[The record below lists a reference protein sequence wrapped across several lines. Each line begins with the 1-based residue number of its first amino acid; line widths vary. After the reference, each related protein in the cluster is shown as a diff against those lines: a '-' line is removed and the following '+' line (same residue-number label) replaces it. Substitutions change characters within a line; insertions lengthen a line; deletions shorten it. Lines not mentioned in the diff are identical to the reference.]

1 MLLKFLCSNFAS
13 IRDETLLSLEPSG
26 DQSHPENL
34 LKSGEY
40 TALSEIAIFGANA
53 SGKSSLLMALGRA
66 VSILRNSS
74 VRQAGEPVPVT
85 PFCLDDESPK
95 KPTRFEFT
103 FTASDGKKYIYGF
116 SADLESV
123 REERLCLS
131 SPKGESLIFRRNG
144 DSYEFPKSLRA
155 ELSQRVRM
163 NTPNKLFLATA
174 ACWNAESVLIP
185 YCSLSGSTLS
195 VGGAQDPSAIALEL
209 YRSNPRECAEFAKE
223 LLRQADL
230 ELDDI
235 LAESEE
241 AGPYGSLMA
250 ATGIMAG
257 GMSPGAGYRT
267 KITTVHAVRTA
278 SGETRRFRLRL
289 SEEAAGTK
297 RLILLAPIIKDT
309 LDSGKT
315 LLVDDLDMS
324 LHPALVRFL
333 ADIFMRSSVNQ
344 HGAQLIFASH
354 ETSLLS
360 ENILRPDQVYFTEKS
375 PDTGATSLYSLDE
388 FRPVDYDDPGKE
400 YLRGKFGAVPRIKAG
415 EPV

>member
-1 MLLKFLCSNFAS
+1 MVLLLKFLCSNFAS
-13 IRDETLLSLEPSG
+13 IRDEAVLSLEPSG

-40 TALSEIAIFGANA
+40 TALPEIAIYGANA
-53 SGKSSLLMALGRA
+53 SGKSSLLTAMSRA
-66 VSILRNSS
+66 
-74 VRQAGEPVPVT
+74 
-85 PFCLDDESPK
+85 
-95 KPTRFEFT
+95 FEFT

-116 SADLESV
+116 SADLEAV
-123 REERLCLS
+123 REEHLCLS
-131 SPKGESLIFRRNG
+131 SPKGGSLIFRRTG
-144 DSYEFPKSLRA
+144 DSYEFPGSLRA

-174 ACWNAESVLIP
+174 ACWNAKSVLIP
-185 YCSLSGSTLS
+185 YCSLSGSTAS
-195 VGGAQDPSAIALEL
+195 VGGARDPAPIALEL
-209 YRSNPRECAEFAKE
+209 YRSNPREYAEFAKE
-223 LLRQADL
+223 LLRLADL

-235 LAESEE
+235 LIESEE

-267 KITTVHAVRTA
+267 KITTVHALKTA
-278 SGETRRFRLRL
+278 SGEVRRFRLRL

-297 RLILLAPIIKDT
+297 RLIFLAPIIKDA

-315 LLVDDLDMS
+315 LLADDIDQS

-333 ADIFMRSSVNQ
+333 ADIFRRAKTNP
-344 HGAQLIFASH
+344 HGAQLIFTSH

-360 ENILRPDQVYFTEKS
+360 ENILRPDQVCFTQKC
-375 PDTGATSLYSLDE
+375 PDTGATSFFSLDK
-388 FRPVDYDDPGKE
+388 FRPGDSDGLGKE
-400 YLRGKFGAVPRIKAG
+400 YLSGRFGAVPRIKAG
-415 EPV
+415 EPI

>member
-13 IRDETLLSLEPSG
+13 IRDEAVLSLEPSY
-26 DQSHPENL
+26 DRDHPENL

-40 TALSEIAIFGANA
+40 TALPEIAIFGANA
-53 SGKSSLLMALGRA
+53 SGKSSLLRAMARA
-66 VSILRNSS
+66 VSIIRDSS
-74 VRQAGEPVPVT
+74 VRQAGEPIPVV
-85 PFCLDDESPK
+85 PFCLDDESPQK
-95 KPTRFEFT
+95 SSEFEFT
-103 FTASDGKKYIYGF
+103 FTASDKRKYTYGF
-116 SADLESV
+116 SADLKAV
-123 REERLCLS
+123 REERLYFS
-131 SPKGESLIFRRNG
+131 SSRGERMIFERNG
-144 DSYEFPKSLRA
+144 DSYEFQKSLWK
-155 ELSQRVRM
+155 ELSPLVRM

-174 ACWNAESVLIP
+174 ACWNAKSVLIP
-185 YCSLSGSTLS
+185 YCSLSGSIAS
-195 VGGAQDPSAIALEL
+195 VGGAQGPAAIAPEL
-209 YRSNPRECAEFAKE
+209 YRSNPREYAEFAKE

-235 LAESEE
+235 LVESEE

-257 GMSPGAGYRT
+257 GMGLGAGYRT
-267 KITTVHAVRTA
+267 KITTVHAVKTA
-278 SGETRRFRLRL
+278 SGEVRHFRLRL

-333 ADIFMRSSVNQ
+333 ADLFRRSSVNP
-344 HGAQLIFASH
+344 HGAQLIFTSH

-360 ENILRPDQVYFTEKS
+360 ENILRPDQVWFTEKS
-375 PDTGATSLYSLDE
+375 PDTGATSLYSLGK
-388 FRPVDYDDPGKE
+388 FRPGDYDDPEKE
-400 YLRGKFGAVPRIKAG
+400 YLLGRFGAVPRIKAG

>member
-40 TALSEIAIFGANA
+40 TALPEIAIYGANA
-53 SGKSSLLMALGRA
+53 SGKSSLLTAMSRA

-74 VRQAGEPVPVT
+74 VRQAGEMIPVV
-85 PFCLDDESPK
+85 PFCLDDDSPQ

-116 SADLESV
+116 SADIEAV
-123 REERLCLS
+123 REERLFLS
-131 SPKGESLIFRRNG
+131 SPKGESMIFRRTG
-144 DSYEFPKSLRA
+144 DSYEFPGSLRE

-174 ACWNAESVLIP
+174 ACWNAKSVQIP
-185 YCSLSGSTLS
+185 YCSLSWSIAH

-209 YRSNPRECAEFAKE
+209 YRSNPREYAEFAKD

-230 ELDDI
+230 ELDDVLI
-235 LAESEE
+235 ESEE

-250 ATGIMAG
+250 ATGIVAG
-257 GMSPGAGYRT
+257 GMSLRAGYRT
-267 KITTVHAVRTA
+267 KITTVHAVKAA
-278 SGETRRFRLRL
+278 SGETMRFRLRL

-297 RLILLAPIIKDT
+297 RLIFLAPIIKDA

-315 LLVDDLDMS
+315 FLVDDLDRS

-333 ADIFMRSSVNQ
+333 ADLFRRSSVNP
-344 HGAQLIFASH
+344 HGAQLIFTSH

-360 ENILRPDQVYFTEKS
+360 ENILRPDQVYFTEKT
-375 PDTGATSLYSLDE
+375 PDTEATSLFSLGK
-388 FRPVDYDDPGKE
+388 FRQGDSDALEKE
-400 YLRGKFGAVPRIKAG
+400 YLKGRFGAVPRIKAG
-415 EPV
+415 EPI

>member
-13 IRDETLLSLEPSG
+13 IRDEAVLSLEPSG

-40 TALSEIAIFGANA
+40 TALPEIAIYGANA
-53 SGKSSLLMALGRA
+53 SGKSSLLTAMSRA

-74 VRQAGEPVPVT
+74 VRQAGEMIPVV
-85 PFCLDDESPK
+85 PFCLDDDSPQ

-116 SADLESV
+116 SADIEAV
-123 REERLCLS
+123 REERLFLS
-131 SPKGESLIFRRNG
+131 SPKGESMIFRRTG
-144 DSYEFPKSLRA
+144 DSYEFPGSLRE

-174 ACWNAESVLIP
+174 ACWNAKSVQIP
-185 YCSLSGSTLS
+185 YCSLSWSTAH

-209 YRSNPRECAEFAKE
+209 YRSNPREYAEFAKD

-230 ELDDI
+230 ELDDVLI
-235 LAESEE
+235 ESEE

-250 ATGIMAG
+250 ATGIVAG
-257 GMSPGAGYRT
+257 GMSLRAGYRT
-267 KITTVHAVRTA
+267 KVTSVHAVKAA
-278 SGETRRFRLRL
+278 SGETMRFRLRL

-297 RLILLAPIIKDT
+297 RLIFLAPIIKDA

-315 LLVDDLDMS
+315 FLVDDLDRS

-333 ADIFMRSSVNQ
+333 ADLFRRYSVNP
-344 HGAQLIFASH
+344 HGAQLIFTSH

-360 ENILRPDQVYFTEKS
+360 ENILRPDQVYFTEKT
-375 PDTGATSLYSLDE
+375 PDTEATSLFSLGK
-388 FRPVDYDDPGKE
+388 FRQGDSDALEKE
-400 YLRGKFGAVPRIKAG
+400 YLKGRFGAVPRIKAG
-415 EPV
+415 EPI

>member
-1 MLLKFLCSNFAS
+1 MLLRFKCSNFAS
-13 IRDETLLSLEPSG
+13 IRDEAVLSLEPSG
-26 DQSHPENL
+26 ARNHPENL

-40 TALSEIAIFGANA
+40 TALSEIAIYGANA
-53 SGKSSLLMALGRA
+53 SGKSSLLTAMSRA
-66 VSILRNSS
+66 VSIIRDSS
-74 VRQAGEPVPVT
+74 VRQAGEPVPVV
-85 PFCLDDESPK
+85 PFCLDDESPR
-95 KPTRFEFT
+95 KPSRFEFT

-116 SADLESV
+116 SADIEAV
-123 REERLCLS
+123 REEHLCLS
-131 SPKGESLIFRRNG
+131 SPKGGSLMFRRTG
-144 DSYEFPKSLRA
+144 DSYEFPGSLRA

-174 ACWNAESVLIP
+174 ACWNAKSVLIP
-185 YCSLSGSTLS
+185 YCSLSGSTAS

-241 AGPYGSLMA
+241 AGPFGSIMA
-250 ATGIMAG
+250 ANGILAG
-257 GMSPGAGYRT
+257 GMSLGAGYRT

-278 SGETRRFRLRL
+278 SGNTRRFRLRL

-297 RLILLAPIIKDT
+297 RLIFLAPIIKDA

-315 LLVDDLDMS
+315 LLVDDLDRS

-333 ADIFMRSSVNQ
+333 ADIFRSHSVNQ
-344 HGAQLIFASH
+344 HGAQLIFTSH

-375 PDTGATSLYSLDE
+375 PDTEATSLYSLGK
-388 FRPVDYDDPGKE
+388 FRPGNSDRLEKE
-400 YLRGKFGAVPRIKAG
+400 YLQGRFGAVPRIKAG